1 MSQKVMSA
9 HYFSSIPDTVI
20 FIYLFIYYLC
30 EKNNNTKH
38 MLSVFAMLT

>member
-9 HYFSSIPDTVI
+9 HYFSSIPDNGD
-20 FIYLFIYYLC
+20 IYLFIYLLPVR
-30 EKNNNTKH
+30 KKQQH